1 MSRPPPRRCLTT
13 APFPGPKCVV
23 RGPSWG
29 GGDPWGRAV
38 RPVRIRAAPARTA
51 AVAAV
56 AGAGRDVLPPAA
68 PRRPPAHPL
77 PGYHRGPAP
86 RYDAPPAGPSA
97 TVRPVT
103 TDGTER
109 PRTRHPGTPRSR
121 APRGPGPPPTTVVA
135 RPVRRPRAGRRPEAP
150 SGNRRA
156 VQTTDVPYRGGDGPV
171 TSG

>member
-86 RYDAPPAGPSA
+86 RYDAP
-97 TVRPVT
+97 
-103 TDGTER
+103 
-109 PRTRHPGTPRSR
+109 
-121 APRGPGPPPTTVVA
+121 
-135 RPVRRPRAGRRPEAP
+135 RPVRRLPSDRRPRTARGGRGRATRARPGPAHREGRARRRLRWWHVP
-150 SGNRRA
+150 SGDPAPAGAPRRRA
-156 VQTTDVPYRGGDGPV
+156 ATGGPYRRRTCRTGEGTDP
-171 TSG
+171 